1 MCGAGCLT
9 VNGIRPVEYVRWLLE
24 EGAPVDGTDG
34 DTTPLILAAGMSD
47 AESVRV
53 LLEHGASVEARTEG
67 RGETALHVAA
77 RELSVDVVRLLIA
90 AGARVDA
97 RDSSGGTVLHALAG
111 EDNNGLE
118 DPKLPEMLRLLIA
131 HGADVAARDD
141 EGHTAL
147 DFAVR
152 AALSADVIALLR

>member
-1 MCGAGCLT
+1 
-9 VNGIRPVEYVRWLLE
+9 
-24 EGAPVDGTDG
+24 
-34 DTTPLILAAGMSD
+34 
-47 AESVRV
+47 
-53 LLEHGASVEARTEG
+53 
-67 RGETALHVAA
+67 
-77 RELSVDVVRLLIA
+77 VRLLIA

>member
-1 MCGAGCLT
+1 
-9 VNGIRPVEYVRWLLE
+9 
-24 EGAPVDGTDG
+24 
-34 DTTPLILAAGMSD
+34 LANF
-47 AESVRV
+47 
-53 LLEHGASVEARTEG
+53 ASC
-67 RGETALHVAA
+67 
-77 RELSVDVVRLLIA
+77 VRLLIA